1 MQTKTLLA
9 AALALSA
16 AWGAAAEDKI
26 YRCGQTYQQVP
37 CEQGQAID
45 ASDTRTEAQRRDARA
60 AVKADQQQAK
70 DLVAERREREKAI
83 KPQREPLTVGA
94 KPAEAAASAPSS
106 PPHGHPKKKHGKD
119 KAKPELDEPK
129 YMAPPTL
136 NDGK

>member
-1 MQTKTLLA
+1 MRTKTMLA
-9 AALALSA
+9 AALAVCA

-45 ASDTRTEAQRRDARA
+45 ASDARTEAQRRDARA
-60 AVKADQQQAK
+60 AVKSDQQQAK

-83 KPQREPLTVGA
+83 TPQREPVGISA
-94 KPAEAAASAPSS
+94 KPAESAASAPVLT
-106 PPHGHPKKKHGKD
+106 PHGHPKKKHGKT
-119 KAKPELDEPK
+119 KPEFDEPK
-129 YMAPPTL
+129 YMAPPKA